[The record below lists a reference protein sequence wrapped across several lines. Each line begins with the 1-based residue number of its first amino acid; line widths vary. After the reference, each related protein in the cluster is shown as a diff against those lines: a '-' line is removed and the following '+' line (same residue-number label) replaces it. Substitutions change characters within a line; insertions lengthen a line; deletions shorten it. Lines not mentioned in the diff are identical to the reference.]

1 MSKGPSC
8 ALWRQ
13 KLYCHE
19 RLCSKP
25 KLSHRHSIKFHT
37 NAAITSQPGIK
48 TMLYSLLVKSREE
61 GGVCKP
67 TRAEICSGQGCALWV
82 WDFICAFILPG
93 TKSYREHGHRML
105 LIWLHGVITAGENP
119 IKGLYEGLVGIGRRD
134 LAGNTFV
141 FLQIVHTEH
150 YLN

>member
-1 MSKGPSC
+1 MQTHQGRNL
-8 ALWRQ
+8 LWSGT
-13 KLYCHE
+13 CT
-19 RLCSKP
+19 
-25 KLSHRHSIKFHT
+25 LSVGFH
-37 NAAITSQPGIK
+37 
-48 TMLYSLLVKSREE
+48 
-61 GGVCKP
+61 
-67 TRAEICSGQGCALWV
+67 LWF
-82 WDFICAFILPG
+82 DPG

-141 FLQIVHTEH
+141 FLQIRHIEH